1 MCWAETEKNTD
12 GKKKKKSK
20 QVKKVIKDTCFYYE
34 IKTQGTP

>member
-12 GKKKKKSK
+12 GKKKKSK